1 MKASR
6 IVLVVLLLTASALAA
21 FAVAAFAPGGAAYT
35 KRMETRLL
43 AEPQPLAET
52 AARVGYAR
60 KLKIEEVRGAWLR
73 VSDGAKS
80 GWVFAGNITEQ
91 KPDESRGLDGLPVAA
106 SETTATAAAR
116 PLAPAAVDYAARRG
130 LAQARGDVE
139 WLEQTSAGITAADVQ
154 AYMQAQKK
162 GEFQ

>member
-6 IVLVVLLLTASALAA
+6 IALAA
-21 FAVAAFAPGGAAYT
+21 LLLAAPALAALAPGGTAYT
-35 KRMETRLL
+35 KRLETRLL
-43 AEPQPLAET
+43 AEPLPLAAT

-60 KLKIEEVRGAWLR
+60 KLRIEEVRGAWLR

-80 GWVFAGNITEQ
+80 GWVFAGNVAEQ
-91 KPDESRGLDGLPVAA
+91 KPEENRGLDGLPVAA

-130 LAQARGDVE
+130 LPQARSDVE
-139 WLEQTSAGITAADVQ
+139 WLEQTSASITADEVQ

>member
-1 MKASR
+1 
-6 IVLVVLLLTASALAA
+6 
-21 FAVAAFAPGGAAYT
+21 
-35 KRMETRLL
+35 METRLL
-43 AEPQPLAET
+43 AEPKPLAET
-52 AARVGYAR
+52 TARIGYAR
-60 KLKIEEVRGAWLR
+60 KLQVEEVRGVWLR

-80 GWVFAGNITEQ
+80 GWVFAGNLAEQ
-91 KPDESRGLDGLPVAA
+91 KPEENRGLAGLPVAA

-130 LAQARGDVE
+130 LAQARSDVE
-139 WLEQTSAGITAADVQ
+139 WLEQTGAGITAADVQ

>member
-1 MKASR
+1 MKAPKL
-6 IVLVVLLLTASALAA
+6 VLGALLLAAPALAA
-21 FAVAAFAPGGAAYT
+21 LAPGGTAYT

-60 KLKIEEVRGAWLR
+60 KLKIEEIRGAWLR

-80 GWVFAGNITEQ
+80 GWVFAGNVAEQ

-116 PLAPAAVDYAARRG
+116 PLAPAAIDYADRRG
-130 LAQARGDVE
+130 LAQSRGDVE
-139 WLEQTSAGITAADVQ
+139 WLEQTSADITAADVQ

>member
-1 MKASR
+1 MKAPR
-6 IVLVVLLLTASALAA
+6 FVLAAILLAASALAA
-21 FAVAAFAPGGAAYT
+21 FAPGGTAYT

-43 AEPQPLAET
+43 AEPKPLAET

-60 KLKIEEVRGAWLR
+60 QLQIEEVRGAWLR
-73 VSDGAKS
+73 VRDGAKR
-80 GWVFAGNITEQ
+80 GWVFAGNLAEQ
-91 KPDESRGLDGLPVAA
+91 KPEENRGLDGLPVAA

-154 AYMQAQKK
+154 AYLQAQKK

>member
-1 MKASR
+1 MKAPR
-6 IVLVVLLLTASALAA
+6 FVLAAILLAASALAA
-21 FAVAAFAPGGAAYT
+21 FAPGGTAYT
-35 KRMETRLL
+35 KRLETRLL
-43 AEPQPLAET
+43 AEPKPLAET
-52 AARVGYAR
+52 AARVGYAH

-73 VSDGAKS
+73 VSDGAKT
-80 GWVFAGNITEQ
+80 GWVFAGNIADQ
-91 KPDESRGLDGLPVAA
+91 KPEENRSLDVLPVAA

-139 WLEQTSAGITAADVQ
+139 WLEQTGAAITAADVQ
-154 AYMQAQKK
+154 AYLQAQKK